1 MTDKKKTSSK
11 KSKSKNMGS
20 DTARKIWL
28 AGIGAYGKAF
38 SEAKEGLTKVSKETS
53 KVFDDLV
60 EKGEVIET
68 MVSYKSKEVAHDVK
82 QKVGGSLDIG
92 KLDIDERIAKMRAR
106 LKKSSARVGLGDV
119 FDDDDDDGNGHGETN
134 SVAERLDKMEAK
146 LDLILKA
153 LAPQKPAAKKRTP
166 RRPAAK
172 KAAPK
177 KTTARKSTKK

>member
-1 MTDKKKTSSK
+1 MTDKKTTSSK
-11 KSKSKNMGS
+11 TSKSKNMGS

-38 SEAKEGLTKVSKETS
+38 SEAKEGLTKVTKETS

-60 EKGEVIET
+60 EKGEMIET

-82 QKVGGSLDIG
+82 QKVGDSLDIS
-92 KLDIDERIAKMRAR
+92 KLDIDDRIAKMRAR

-119 FDDDDDDGNGHGETN
+119 FDDDDDDGHGETS

-153 LAPQKPAAKKRTP
+153 LAPKKPAAKKRAT
-166 RRPAAK
+166 RKPAAK

-177 KTTARKSTKK
+177 KTPARKSTKK